1 MSSRLKKTGGTE
13 LFRVLINFSFY
24 FYSVCRGLTLSSLM
38 SVVCVLA
45 LSFLVILARILL
57 VLLKT
62 AFEKTSVWFY

>member
-1 MSSRLKKTGGTE
+1 MLQAKKSGGTE
-13 LFRVLINFSFY
+13 LFIVLLYFSFY
-24 FYSVCRGLTLSSLM
+24 LYSVCGGLALLSLT

-62 AFEKTSVWFY
+62 AFERTSVWFY